1 MNKSKFLLA
10 AVACLLLAGCQQPD
24 GAYAAVHQI
33 VPDPVIL
40 HLGGALYLAKDRENN
55 LFLIEA
61 DDFGEATI
69 ISRIY

>member
-40 HLGGALYLAKDRENN
+40 HLGGASTWRKT
-55 LFLIEA
+55 
-61 DDFGEATI
+61 GKTTC
-69 ISRIY
+69 S